1 RMTVFTRREVVA
13 GTVMLLVGGRWATA
27 EVISGSVP
35 FHPSSASRK
44 LPPATQGWK
53 FLSAQEAATLEAVVD
68 RIIPPDAGTPGGKD
82 AGCAVF
88 IDRQLD
94 GGYGHGQ
101 GLYEQGPF
109 IKGIDQ
115 QGPQSEQNPAQQY
128 RTALAG
134 IESLAQKRS
143 HKAFAALSSDEQ
155 DALLKGLEDGS
166 LAIEGIDSKKFF
178 TNLVTDVQ
186 QGFFA
191 DPIYGGN
198 RGMCSWKMIGYPG
211 ARYDYRDWI
220 GRHNEVYP
228 YPPVSIAGRAE
239 WTPRR

>member
-1 RMTVFTRREVVA
+1 MAEFTRREALA
-13 GTVMLLVGGRWATA
+13 GTVMLLVGGRWASA
-27 EVISGSVP
+27 EIISGHIP
-35 FHPSSASRK
+35 FRPSSASQP
-44 LPPATQGWK
+44 LPRGSAGWK
-53 FLSAQEAATLEAVVD
+53 FLSAQEAATLETIAD
-68 RIIPPDAGTPGGKD
+68 RIIPTDAETPGGKD
-82 AGCAVF
+82 AGCVVF
-88 IDRQLD
+88 IDRQLA
-94 GGYGHGQ
+94 GGYGQ
-101 GLYEQGPF
+101 AAGLYV
-109 IKGIDQ
+109 
-115 QGPQSEQNPAQQY
+115 QGPQSDQNPAQQY

-134 IESLAQKRS
+134 IESLAKARS
-143 HKAFAALSSDEQ
+143 SKAFSALTADEQ

-166 LAIEGIDSKKFF
+166 LSIIGIDGKKFF
-178 TNLVTDVQ
+178 QDLVTDVQ

-198 RGMCSWKMIGYPG
+198 RDMCSWKMIGYPG

>member
-1 RMTVFTRREVVA
+1 MAEFTRREVVA
-13 GTVMLLVGGRWATA
+13 GTVMLLVGGRWAAA
-27 EVISGSVP
+27 EVISGRIP
-35 FHPSSASRK
+35 FHPSSASAQ

-53 FLSAQEAATLEAVVD
+53 FLNAREATTLEAVAD
-68 RIIPPDAGTPGGKD
+68 RIIPPDAETPGGKD
-82 AGCAVF
+82 AGCVVF
-88 IDRQLD
+88 IDRQLAGD
-94 GGYGHGQ
+94 YGHSQ

-109 IKGIDQ
+109 IKGLDQ
-115 QGPQSEQNPAQQY
+115 QGPQSEQSPSQQY
-128 RTALAG
+128 RAALAG
-134 IESLAQKRS
+134 IESLAHERYG
-143 HKAFAALSSDEQ
+143 KAFTALGGDEQ
-155 DALLKGLEDGS
+155 DTVLKGLEDGS
-166 LAIEGIDSKKFF
+166 LSIDGIDSKKFF
-178 TNLVTDVQ
+178 QGLVTDVQ

-220 GRHNEVYP
+220 GRHNEAYP